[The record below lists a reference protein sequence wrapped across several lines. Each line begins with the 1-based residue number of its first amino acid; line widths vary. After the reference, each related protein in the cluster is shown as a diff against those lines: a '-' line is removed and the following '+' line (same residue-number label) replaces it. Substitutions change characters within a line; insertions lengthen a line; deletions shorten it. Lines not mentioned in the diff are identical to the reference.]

1 MAAAAGFRHGRPAG
15 CCATPLTLVLLFFLL
30 LPIVMIVIVS
40 FWGATEFS
48 IYPAF
53 QFDNY
58 QFLFGSSVTYQ
69 VFAKTFMLRRRSPGR

>member
-1 MAAAAGFRHGRPAG
+1 M
-15 CCATPLTLVLLFFLL
+15 LLFFLL
-30 LPIVMIVIVS
+30 LPIVMIVMVS

-58 QFLFGSSVTYQ
+58 EFLFASSVTYQ
-69 VFAKTFMLRRRSPGR
+69 VFAQDLLSTPASPGP